1 MRNLNQKP
9 NPPSDR
15 VFGLFLLAIS
25 IIVPSI
31 FFLKSK
37 NNAAY
42 ISILIDVLLIVSI
55 MARPKIISQ
64 LNKLWLQFGLL
75 LSKISSPIILAVIY
89 FLLLTPIALF
99 LRLLGR
105 DELRI
110 HKQHKLTFWIKRDQK
125 RIDPDSFKKQ
135 F

>member
-25 IIVPSI
+25 IIVPAI

-110 HKQHKLTFWIKRDQK
+110 HKQHKLTFWIERDQK